1 MYKFGL
7 FLIFT
12 ALLAACGSPGNQRKN
27 SQNGLLIAAL
37 VAQDHNKIVAANS
50 RLKLNQQ
57 NQQII
62 DLYLLA
68 VSDEPYQLLSH
79 SQQLIKNF
87 HQYNAAQ
94 QRILKPMLLWAY
106 AHPIYRQETAK
117 EVRLLQRET
126 LMVAPSNINFAACE
140 KSESGCS
147 STLRNQVAN
156 IIAPVEFTE
165 TLEQMANNDPC
176 INLTQENVGGESGH
190 QCLASRKG
198 DLKINLISKPQ
209 FLFAQWED
217 LFDSHPL
224 N

>member
-1 MYKFGL
+1 MYKIGL
-7 FLIFT
+7 ILTFI
-12 ALLAACGSPGNQRKN
+12 ALLTACGNPSNQRKT

-37 VAQDHNKIVAANS
+37 VAQDHNKIIAAKS
-50 RLKLNQQ
+50 QLKLNPY
-57 NQQII
+57 NKQIV
-62 DLYLLA
+62 DLYLFA

-79 SQQLIKNF
+79 SQQLINNF
-87 HQYNAAQ
+87 HQYTAAQ

-126 LMVAPSNINFAACE
+126 LLVAPSKIDFAACE
-140 KSESGCS
+140 ERQTGCS
-147 STLRNQVAN
+147 STLREQVAN
-156 IIAPVEFTE
+156 IIAPMEFTE
-165 TLEQMANNDPC
+165 ILVQMANNDPC
-176 INLTQENVGGESGH
+176 INLSQENVGGESGH

-209 FLFAQWED
+209 YLFAQWED
-217 LFDSHPL
+217 MFDSQSM